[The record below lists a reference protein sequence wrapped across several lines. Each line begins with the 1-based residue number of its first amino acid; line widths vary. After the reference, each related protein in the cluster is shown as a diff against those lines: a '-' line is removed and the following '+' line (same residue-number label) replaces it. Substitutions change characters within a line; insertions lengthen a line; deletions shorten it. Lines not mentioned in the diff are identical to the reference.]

1 MPSSDFVPMRP
12 NWNLLM
18 NGSTERAFLKPE
30 TKRSGRSW
38 HERTMAQWSVVQE
51 GSLSASPSRFD
62 REALC
67 LDGFQGTQESRAVKE
82 PALHQMEM
90 PFDFL

>member
-1 MPSSDFVPMRP
+1 
-12 NWNLLM
+12 M
-18 NGSTERAFLKPE
+18 NERW
-30 TKRSGRSW
+30 RSGAW
-38 HERTMAQWSVVQE
+38 FQE

-62 REALC
+62 GEAIC
-67 LDGFQGTQESRAVKE
+67 LNGFQGTQESRAVKA